1 VSPLLVSFVVF
12 LVLAGGATAA
22 YVSVNNSRHLM
33 ESRMSQVG
41 NRGRTSMAATG
52 MPVAAASSDR
62 QTTRALLKW
71 AVGRMPKP
79 KVATPQ
85 SAKLGELLVQAGFK
99 ASNVVVF
106 RLIKLVTAVLLLLIA
121 LIPSL
126 AFGVRGSRVIMLTIV
141 GGAVGAFLPGYYL
154 NKRAKNR
161 QIDIGRQLS
170 DVLDLLVVCVEAGL
184 GLLEAIKIVG
194 DETKAQRLVIG
205 QELSQVAGEVNA
217 GSSLGQA
224 LRALA
229 DRSGVADI
237 KPLAATLIQSEQLG
251 AAIGPA
257 LRAISDSIRSRR
269 RLYAEEAAQ
278 KTTIKIL
285 FPLVLMILPAMLL
298 IIIGP
303 AIVQTVRTL
312 SF

>member
-1 VSPLLVSFVVF
+1 MGPLLISVVVF
-12 LVLAGGATAA
+12 LVLAGAASAMYISAT
-22 YVSVNNSRHLM
+22 SGQHQM
-33 ESRMSQVG
+33 HSRMSQVG
-41 NRGRTSMAATG
+41 QRARVNMAAAG
-52 MPVAAASSDR
+52 MPVAD
-62 QTTRALLKW
+62 QQMTRALLMW
-71 AVGRMPKP
+71 AVGRLPHP
-79 KVATPQ
+79 KVVTRRGT
-85 SAKLGELLVQAGFK
+85 KLHELLVQAGFK
-99 ASNVVVF
+99 GSSGVAIFQLS
-106 RLIKLVTAVLLLLIA
+106 KLAAAVCGLLLG

-126 AFGVRGSRVIMLTIV
+126 AFGMRGSRVILLTIM
-141 GGAVGAFLPGYYL
+141 GAAIGSFIPGYYL

-184 GLLEAIKIVG
+184 GLLEAIKVVG
-194 DETKAQRLVIG
+194 DETKAQDLVIG
-205 QELSQVAGEVNA
+205 YELSQVAAEVNSGA
-217 GSSLGQA
+217 SLGQA
-224 LRALA
+224 LRSLA

-257 LRAISDSIRSRR
+257 LRAISDSIRSHR

>member
-1 VSPLLVSFVVF
+1 MSPLLISSLVF
-12 LVLAGGATAA
+12 LILAGAA
-22 YVSVNNSRHLM
+22 SAIYVSVTSGRHLM
-33 ESRMSQVG
+33 QVRMGQVG
-41 NRGRTSMAATG
+41 FRARVNMAAAG
-52 MPVAAASSDR
+52 MPIAAND
-62 QTTRALLKW
+62 QQMTRALLKW
-71 AVGRMPKP
+71 AVGRLPKP
-79 KVATPQ
+79 KIATPQ
-85 SAKLGELLVQAGFK
+85 AEKVGELLVQAGFK
-99 ASNVVVF
+99 ASNAAVF
-106 RLIKLVTAVLLLLIA
+106 QLSKIATTVCGLLLGF
-121 LIPSL
+121 IPTMS
-126 AFGVRGSRVIMLTIV
+126 FGMRHGSVMLLTIA
-141 GGAVGAFLPGYYL
+141 GAAIGAFIPGYYL

-170 DVLDLLVVCVEAGL
+170 DALDLLVVCVEAGL
-184 GLLEAIKIVG
+184 GLLEAVKVVG
-194 DETKAQRLVIG
+194 DETKAQNLAIG
-205 QELSQVAGEVNA
+205 HELSQVAGEVNA

-229 DRSGVADI
+229 DRSGVADL

-257 LRAISDSIRSRR
+257 LRSISDAIRIRR
-269 RLYAEEAAQ
+269 RLNAEEAAQ

>member
-1 VSPLLVSFVVF
+1 MRTFAGAHSEPRVWHARQPRD
-12 LVLAGGATAA
+12 LADDHGGA
-22 YVSVNNSRHLM
+22 
-33 ESRMSQVG
+33 
-41 NRGRTSMAATG
+41 
-52 MPVAAASSDR
+52 
-62 QTTRALLKW
+62 
-71 AVGRMPKP
+71 
-79 KVATPQ
+79 
-85 SAKLGELLVQAGFK
+85 
-99 ASNVVVF
+99 
-106 RLIKLVTAVLLLLIA
+106 
-121 LIPSL
+121 
-126 AFGVRGSRVIMLTIV
+126 
-141 GGAVGAFLPGYYL
+141 AVGAFLPGYYL

-194 DETKAQRLVIG
+194 DETKAQELVIG
-205 QELSQVAGEVNA
+205 YELSQVAAEVNSGA
-217 GSSLGQA
+217 SLGQA
-224 LRALA
+224 LRSLA

>member
-1 VSPLLVSFVVF
+1 MSPLLISSVVF
-12 LVLAGGATAA
+12 VVLAGAATAVYA
-22 YVSVNNSRHLM
+22 SVNSGKHLM
-33 ESRMSQVG
+33 QSRMSQVG
-41 NRGRTSMAATG
+41 YRARVSMAAAG
-52 MPVAAASSDR
+52 MPDVSGDQ

-71 AVGRMPKP
+71 AVGRLPKP
-79 KVATPQ
+79 KTSTP
-85 SAKLGELLVQAGFK
+85 SDEKRGELLVQAGFK
-99 ASNVVVF
+99 ASSLAVF
-106 RLIKLVTAVLLLLIA
+106 RLCKVVAAVSGLLLG

-126 AFGVRGSRVIMLTIV
+126 VFDLRGSRVILLTIM
-141 GGAVGAFLPGYYL
+141 GAAVGAFLPGYYL

-184 GLLEAIKIVG
+184 GLLEAIKVVG
-194 DETKAQRLVIG
+194 NESKAQHLVIG
-205 QELSQVAGEVNA
+205 YELSQVAGEVNA
-217 GSSLGQA
+217 GSTLGQA

-229 DRSGVADI
+229 ERSGVADI

-257 LRAISDSIRSRR
+257 LRAISDSIRTRR
-269 RLYAEEAAQ
+269 RLYAEESAQ

>member
-1 VSPLLVSFVVF
+1 MGPLLISVVVF
-12 LVLAGGATAA
+12 LVLAGAASAMYISAT
-22 YVSVNNSRHLM
+22 SGQHQM
-33 ESRMSQVG
+33 HSRMSQVG
-41 NRGRTSMAATG
+41 RRARVNMAAAGT
-52 MPVAAASSDR
+52 PVAD
-62 QTTRALLKW
+62 QQMTRALLKW
-71 AVGRMPKP
+71 AVGRLPHP
-79 KVATPQ
+79 KVVTRRGT
-85 SAKLGELLVQAGFK
+85 KLHELLVQAGFK
-99 ASNVVVF
+99 GSSGVAIFQLS
-106 RLIKLVTAVLLLLIA
+106 KLAAAVCGLLLG

-126 AFGVRGSRVIMLTIV
+126 AFGMRGSRVILLTIM
-141 GGAVGAFLPGYYL
+141 GAAIGSFMPGYYL

-184 GLLEAIKIVG
+184 GLLEAIKVVG
-194 DETKAQRLVIG
+194 DETKAQDLVIG
-205 QELSQVAGEVNA
+205 YELSQVAAEVNSGA
-217 GSSLGQA
+217 SLGQA
-224 LRALA
+224 LRSLA

-257 LRAISDSIRSRR
+257 LRAISDSIRSHR

>member
-1 VSPLLVSFVVF
+1 M
-12 LVLAGGATAA
+12 
-22 YVSVNNSRHLM
+22 H
-33 ESRMSQVG
+33 SRMSQLGQRARV
-41 NRGRTSMAATG
+41 NMAAAG
-52 MPVAAASSDR
+52 MPVAD
-62 QTTRALLKW
+62 QQMTRALLKW
-71 AVGRMPKP
+71 AVGRLPHP
-79 KVATPQ
+79 KVVTRRGT
-85 SAKLGELLVQAGFK
+85 KLHELLVQAGFK
-99 ASNVVVF
+99 GSSGVAIFQLS
-106 RLIKLVTAVLLLLIA
+106 KLAAAVCGLLLG

-126 AFGVRGSRVIMLTIV
+126 AFGMRGSRVILLTIM
-141 GGAVGAFLPGYYL
+141 GAAIGSFIPGYYL

-184 GLLEAIKIVG
+184 GLLEAIKVVG
-194 DETKAQRLVIG
+194 DETKAQELVIG
-205 QELSQVAGEVNA
+205 YELSQVAAEVNSGA
-217 GSSLGQA
+217 SLGQA
-224 LRALA
+224 LRSLA

-257 LRAISDSIRSRR
+257 LRAISDSIRSHR

>member
-1 VSPLLVSFVVF
+1 MNPVLISSVVF
-12 LVLAGGATAA
+12 LILAGGATAI
-22 YVSVNNSRHLM
+22 YVSVTNRRHM
-33 ESRMSQVG
+33 MRIQMDHVG
-41 NRGRTSMAATG
+41 FKGRREMNTSGAPIAAIDT
-52 MPVAAASSDR
+52 
-62 QTTRALLKW
+62 QTTRTLLKW
-71 AVGRMPKP
+71 AVGRLPKS
-79 KVATPQ
+79 KTVTPVEEKR
-85 SAKLGELLVQAGFK
+85 AELFVQAGFK
-99 ASNVVVF
+99 ASSVAVF
-106 RLIKLVTAVLLLLIA
+106 YFSKLIAAVCGLLLG

-126 AFGVRGSRVIMLTIV
+126 ALGARGSRVILLTIL
-141 GGAVGAFLPGYYL
+141 GASVGAFLPGYYL
-154 NKRAKNR
+154 SKRAKNR
-161 QIDIGRQLS
+161 QMEIGRQLS

-184 GLLEAIKIVG
+184 GLLQAIKIVG
-194 DETKAQRLVIG
+194 DETKAQQLVIG
-205 QELSQVAGEVNA
+205 DELSQVAGEVNA
-217 GSSLGQA
+217 GSSLGHA

-237 KPLAATLIQSEQLG
+237 RPLAATLIQSEQLG

-269 RLYAEEAAQ
+269 RMAAEEAAQ

>member
-1 VSPLLVSFVVF
+1 MNPVLVSSIVF
-12 LVLAGGATAA
+12 LILAGGVTAV
-22 YVSVNNSRHLM
+22 YVSVTNRRHM
-33 ESRMSQVG
+33 MRVQMDHVG
-41 NRGRTSMAATG
+41 FKGRREMNTAGGPITAI
-52 MPVAAASSDR
+52 DD
-62 QTTRALLKW
+62 QTTRTLLKW
-71 AVGRMPKP
+71 AVGRLPKSK
-79 KVATPQ
+79 KVTPVEEKR
-85 SAKLGELLVQAGFK
+85 AELFVQAGFK
-99 ASNVVVF
+99 ASSVAVFYVSKVVA
-106 RLIKLVTAVLLLLIA
+106 AVCGLLLG

-126 AFGVRGSRVIMLTIV
+126 AFGVRGSRVILLTIL
-141 GGAVGAFLPGYYL
+141 GGSVGAFLPGYYL
-154 NKRAKNR
+154 GKRAKNR
-161 QIDIGRQLS
+161 QMEIGRQLS

-184 GLLEAIKIVG
+184 GLLQAIKIVG
-194 DETKAQRLVIG
+194 DETKAQQLVIG
-205 QELSQVAGEVNA
+205 DELSQVAGEVNA

-269 RLYAEEAAQ
+269 RMAAEEAAQ

-303 AIVQTVRTL
+303 AIMQTVRTL

>member
-1 VSPLLVSFVVF
+1 MSPLLISSVVF
-12 LVLAGGATAA
+12 LVLTGAATAA
-22 YVSVNNSRHLM
+22 YVSVTSGKHLVQA
-33 ESRMSQVG
+33 RMSQVKYQARV
-41 NRGRTSMAATG
+41 NMAPSE
-52 MPVAAASSDR
+52 MSLASNDR

-71 AVGRMPKP
+71 AVGRLPKP
-79 KVATPQ
+79 KTTTPNDE
-85 SAKLGELLVQAGFK
+85 KRGELLVQAGFK
-99 ASNVVVF
+99 ASNLAVF
-106 RLIKLVTAVLLLLIA
+106 RLCKVAAAVAGLLMA

-126 AFGVRGSRVIMLTIV
+126 VFGAHGSRVILLTIM
-141 GGAVGAFLPGYYL
+141 GTAVGAFFPGYYL

-184 GLLEAIKIVG
+184 GLLEAIKVVG
-194 DETKAQRLVIG
+194 NETKAQRLVIG
-205 QELSQVAGEVNA
+205 HELSQVAGEVNA
-217 GSSLGQA
+217 GSTLGQA

-229 DRSGVADI
+229 ERSGVADI

-257 LRAISDSIRSRR
+257 LRAISDSIRTRR
-269 RLYAEEAAQ
+269 RLIAEESAQ

-303 AIVQTVRTL
+303 AIVQTIRTL

>member
-1 VSPLLVSFVVF
+1 MSPLLISSIVFV
-12 LVLAGGATAA
+12 VLAGAATAA
-22 YVSVNNSRHLM
+22 YVSVNSGKHLM
-33 ESRMSQVG
+33 QSRLSQVG
-41 NRGRTSMAATG
+41 YRARVNMAATG
-52 MPVAAASSDR
+52 MPEASDDR

-71 AVGRMPKP
+71 AVGRLPKP
-79 KVATPQ
+79 KAVTP
-85 SAKLGELLVQAGFK
+85 SDEKRGELLVQAGFK
-99 ASNVVVF
+99 ASNLAVF
-106 RLIKLVTAVLLLLIA
+106 RLCKVASAVCGLLLGLV
-121 LIPSL
+121 PSL
-126 AFGVRGSRVIMLTIV
+126 IFDARGSRVILLTIM
-141 GGAVGAFLPGYYL
+141 GAAIGAFLPGYYL

-184 GLLEAIKIVG
+184 GLLEAIKVVG
-194 DETKAQRLVIG
+194 NETKAQQLVIG
-205 QELSQVAGEVNA
+205 HELSQVAGEVNA

-229 DRSGVADI
+229 ERSGVDDI

-257 LRAISDSIRSRR
+257 LRAISDSIRTRR
-269 RLYAEEAAQ
+269 RLYAEESAQ

>member
-1 VSPLLVSFVVF
+1 M
-12 LVLAGGATAA
+12 AGAASAMYISAT
-22 YVSVNNSRHLM
+22 SGQHQM
-33 ESRMSQVG
+33 HSRMSQVG
-41 NRGRTSMAATG
+41 QRARVNMAAAG
-52 MPVAAASSDR
+52 MPVAD
-62 QTTRALLKW
+62 QQMTRALLKW
-71 AVGRMPKP
+71 AVGRLPHP
-79 KVATPQ
+79 KVVTRRGT
-85 SAKLGELLVQAGFK
+85 KLHELLVQAGFK
-99 ASNVVVF
+99 GSSGVAIFQLS
-106 RLIKLVTAVLLLLIA
+106 KLAATVCGLLLG

-126 AFGVRGSRVIMLTIV
+126 AFGMRGSRVILLTIM
-141 GGAVGAFLPGYYL
+141 GAAIGSFIPGYYL

-184 GLLEAIKIVG
+184 GLLEAIKVVG
-194 DETKAQRLVIG
+194 DETKAQELVIG
-205 QELSQVAGEVNA
+205 YELSQVAAEVNSGA
-217 GSSLGQA
+217 SLGQA
-224 LRALA
+224 LRSLA

-257 LRAISDSIRSRR
+257 LRAISDSIRSHR

>member
-1 VSPLLVSFVVF
+1 MGPLLISVVVF
-12 LVLAGGATAA
+12 LVLAGAASAMYISAT
-22 YVSVNNSRHLM
+22 SGQHQM
-33 ESRMSQVG
+33 HSRMSQVG
-41 NRGRTSMAATG
+41 RRARVNMAAAGT
-52 MPVAAASSDR
+52 PVAD
-62 QTTRALLKW
+62 QQMTRALLKW
-71 AVGRMPKP
+71 AVGRLPHP
-79 KVATPQ
+79 KVVTRRGT
-85 SAKLGELLVQAGFK
+85 KLHELLVQAGFK
-99 ASNVVVF
+99 GSSGVAIFQLS
-106 RLIKLVTAVLLLLIA
+106 KLAAAVCGLLLG

-126 AFGVRGSRVIMLTIV
+126 AFGMRGSRVILLTIM
-141 GGAVGAFLPGYYL
+141 GAAIGSFIPGYYL
-154 NKRAKNR
+154 NKCAKNR

-184 GLLEAIKIVG
+184 GLLEAIKVVG
-194 DETKAQRLVIG
+194 DETKAQELVIG
-205 QELSQVAGEVNA
+205 YELSQVAAEVNSGA
-217 GSSLGQA
+217 SLGQA
-224 LRALA
+224 LRSLA

-257 LRAISDSIRSRR
+257 LRAISDSIRSHR

>member
-1 VSPLLVSFVVF
+1 
-12 LVLAGGATAA
+12 
-22 YVSVNNSRHLM
+22 
-33 ESRMSQVG
+33 MSQVG
-41 NRGRTSMAATG
+41 QRARVNMAAAG
-52 MPVAAASSDR
+52 MPVAD
-62 QTTRALLKW
+62 QQMTRALLKW
-71 AVGRMPKP
+71 AVGRLPHP
-79 KVATPQ
+79 KVVTRRGT
-85 SAKLGELLVQAGFK
+85 KLHELLVQAGFK
-99 ASNVVVF
+99 ASSGVAIF
-106 RLIKLVTAVLLLLIA
+106 QLSKLAAAVCGLLLG

-126 AFGVRGSRVIMLTIV
+126 AFGMRGSRVILLTIM
-141 GGAVGAFLPGYYL
+141 GAAIGSFIPGYYL

-184 GLLEAIKIVG
+184 GLLEAIKVVG
-194 DETKAQRLVIG
+194 DETKAQELVIG
-205 QELSQVAGEVNA
+205 YELSQVAGEVNS

-224 LRALA
+224 LRSLA

-257 LRAISDSIRSRR
+257 LRAISDSIRSHR

>member
-1 VSPLLVSFVVF
+1 MSPLLISVVVF
-12 LVLAGGATAA
+12 LGLAGAA
-22 YVSVNNSRHLM
+22 IAVYISVTNGKRLIHA
-33 ESRMSQVG
+33 RMSQVG
-41 NRGRTSMAATG
+41 HQARINL
-52 MPVAAASSDR
+52 AASDMPEFPSADR
-62 QTTRALLKW
+62 QSTRALLKW
-71 AVGRMPKP
+71 AVGRLPKP
-79 KVATPQ
+79 KPATPNDE
-85 SAKLGELLVQAGFK
+85 KRGELLVQAGFK
-99 ASNVVVF
+99 ASNLGAF
-106 RLIKLVTAVLLLLIA
+106 RLCKVVTAVCGMFLGLL
-121 LIPSL
+121 PSL
-126 AFGVRGSRVIMLTIV
+126 AFEMRGSRVILLTIV
-141 GGAVGAFLPGYYL
+141 GTAVGAVLPGHYL

-161 QIDIGRQLS
+161 QIDISRQLS

-184 GLLEAIKIVG
+184 GLLEAIKVVG
-194 DETKAQRLVIG
+194 NETKAQQLVIG
-205 QELSQVAGEVNA
+205 RELSQVAGEVNA
-217 GSSLGQA
+217 GSTLGQA

-229 DRSGVADI
+229 ERSGVADI

-257 LRAISDSIRSRR
+257 LRAISDSIRIRR
-269 RLYAEEAAQ
+269 RLIAEESAQ

>member
-1 VSPLLVSFVVF
+1 MGPLLISVVVF
-12 LVLAGGATAA
+12 LVLAGAASAMYISAT
-22 YVSVNNSRHLM
+22 SGQHQM
-33 ESRMSQVG
+33 HSRMSQVG
-41 NRGRTSMAATG
+41 RRARVNMAAAGT
-52 MPVAAASSDR
+52 PVAD
-62 QTTRALLKW
+62 QQMTRALLKW
-71 AVGRMPKP
+71 AVGRLPHP
-79 KVATPQ
+79 KVVTRRGT
-85 SAKLGELLVQAGFK
+85 KLHELLVQAGFK
-99 ASNVVVF
+99 GSSGVAIFQLS
-106 RLIKLVTAVLLLLIA
+106 KLAAAVCGLLLG

-126 AFGVRGSRVIMLTIV
+126 AFGMRGSRVILLTIM
-141 GGAVGAFLPGYYL
+141 GAAIGSFIPGYYL

-184 GLLEAIKIVG
+184 GLLEAIKVVG
-194 DETKAQRLVIG
+194 DETKAQELVIG
-205 QELSQVAGEVNA
+205 YELSQVAAEVNSGA
-217 GSSLGQA
+217 SLGQA
-224 LRALA
+224 LRSLA

-257 LRAISDSIRSRR
+257 LRAISDSIRSHR

>member
-1 VSPLLVSFVVF
+1 MSPVLISFIVF
-12 LVLAGGATAA
+12 LVLAGAATAV
-22 YVSVNNSRHLM
+22 YISVTNGRHLM
-33 ESRMSQVG
+33 HSRMSQVG
-41 NRGRTSMAATG
+41 HRGRLNMAAAG
-52 MPVAAASSDR
+52 MPVASGDQ

-71 AVGRMPKP
+71 AVERLPKP
-79 KVATPQ
+79 KVSTP
-85 SAKLGELLVQAGFK
+85 SHEKRAELLVQAGFK
-99 ASNVVVF
+99 ASSAAIFQICKVMA
-106 RLIKLVTAVLLLLIA
+106 AVCGLLLG

-126 AFGVRGSRVIMLTIV
+126 VFEMRGSRVIGLTIA
-141 GGAVGAFLPGYYL
+141 GAALGAFLPGYYL

-194 DETKAQRLVIG
+194 DESKAQHLVIG
-205 QELSQVAGEVNA
+205 HELSQVAAEVNA
-217 GSSLGQA
+217 GSSLGEA

-229 DRSGVADI
+229 SRSGVADI

-269 RLYAEEAAQ
+269 KLQAEESAQ

>member
-1 VSPLLVSFVVF
+1 MGPLLISVVVF
-12 LVLAGGATAA
+12 LVLAGAASAMYISAT
-22 YVSVNNSRHLM
+22 SGQHQM
-33 ESRMSQVG
+33 HSRMSQVG
-41 NRGRTSMAATG
+41 RRARVNMAPAG
-52 MPVAAASSDR
+52 MPVAD
-62 QTTRALLKW
+62 QQMTRALLKW
-71 AVGRMPKP
+71 AVGRLPHP
-79 KVATPQ
+79 KVVTRRGT
-85 SAKLGELLVQAGFK
+85 KLHELLVQAGFK
-99 ASNVVVF
+99 GSSGVAIFQLS
-106 RLIKLVTAVLLLLIA
+106 KLAAAVCGLLLG

-126 AFGVRGSRVIMLTIV
+126 AFGMRGSRVILLTIM
-141 GGAVGAFLPGYYL
+141 GAAIGSFIPGYYL

-184 GLLEAIKIVG
+184 GLLEAIKVVG
-194 DETKAQRLVIG
+194 DETKAQDLVIG
-205 QELSQVAGEVNA
+205 YELSQVAAEVNSGA
-217 GSSLGQA
+217 SLGQA
-224 LRALA
+224 LRSLA

-257 LRAISDSIRSRR
+257 LRAISDSIRSHR

>member
-1 VSPLLVSFVVF
+1 MSPLLISSLVF
-12 LVLAGGATAA
+12 LILAGAA
-22 YVSVNNSRHLM
+22 SAIYVSVTSGRHLM
-33 ESRMSQVG
+33 QVRMGQVG
-41 NRGRTSMAATG
+41 FRARVNMAAAG
-52 MPVAAASSDR
+52 MPIAAND
-62 QTTRALLKW
+62 QQMTRALLKW
-71 AVGRMPKP
+71 AVGRLPKP
-79 KVATPQ
+79 KTVTPQ
-85 SAKLGELLVQAGFK
+85 AEKVGEMLVQAGFK
-99 ASNVVVF
+99 ASNAAVF
-106 RLIKLVTAVLLLLIA
+106 QLSKIATTVCGVLLGF
-121 LIPSL
+121 IPTMS
-126 AFGVRGSRVIMLTIV
+126 FGMRHGYVMLLTIA
-141 GGAVGAFLPGYYL
+141 GAAMGAFIPGYYL

-170 DVLDLLVVCVEAGL
+170 DALDLLVVCVEAGL
-184 GLLEAIKIVG
+184 GLLEAVKVVG
-194 DETKAQRLVIG
+194 DETKAQNLAIG
-205 QELSQVAGEVNA
+205 HELSQVAGEVNA

-229 DRSGVADI
+229 DRSGVADL

-257 LRAISDSIRSRR
+257 LRSISDAIRIRR
-269 RLYAEEAAQ
+269 RLNAEEAAQ

-303 AIVQTVRTL
+303 AIVQTIRTL

>member
-1 VSPLLVSFVVF
+1 M
-12 LVLAGGATAA
+12 GA
-22 YVSVNNSRHLM
+22 
-33 ESRMSQVG
+33 
-41 NRGRTSMAATG
+41 
-52 MPVAAASSDR
+52 
-62 QTTRALLKW
+62 
-71 AVGRMPKP
+71 
-79 KVATPQ
+79 
-85 SAKLGELLVQAGFK
+85 
-99 ASNVVVF
+99 
-106 RLIKLVTAVLLLLIA
+106 
-121 LIPSL
+121 
-126 AFGVRGSRVIMLTIV
+126 
-141 GGAVGAFLPGYYL
+141 AVGAFLPGYYL

-184 GLLEAIKIVG
+184 GLLEAIKVVG
-194 DETKAQRLVIG
+194 NETQAQQLVIG

-269 RLYAEEAAQ
+269 RLHAEESAQ

>member
-1 VSPLLVSFVVF
+1 MSPLLISSIVF
-12 LVLAGGATAA
+12 LVLAGAATAV
-22 YVSVNNSRHLM
+22 YVSVTSGKHLM
-33 ESRMSQVG
+33 QSRLSQVG
-41 NRGRTSMAATG
+41 YHARVNMAATG
-52 MPVAAASSDR
+52 MPEASGDR

-71 AVGRMPKP
+71 AVGQLPKP
-79 KVATPQ
+79 KAVTP
-85 SAKLGELLVQAGFK
+85 SDEKRGELLVQAGFK
-99 ASNVVVF
+99 ASSLGVF
-106 RLIKLVTAVLLLLIA
+106 RLCKAGAAVSGLLMGLVPGLIFDA
-121 LIPSL
+121 
-126 AFGVRGSRVIMLTIV
+126 RGSRVILLTIM
-141 GGAVGAFLPGYYL
+141 GAAIGAFLPGYYL

-184 GLLEAIKIVG
+184 GLLESIKVVG
-194 DETKAQRLVIG
+194 NETKAQQLVIG
-205 QELSQVAGEVNA
+205 HELSQVAGEVNA
-217 GSSLGQA
+217 GSTLGQA

-229 DRSGVADI
+229 ERSGVADI

-257 LRAISDSIRSRR
+257 LRAISDSIRTRR

>member
-1 VSPLLVSFVVF
+1 MNPVLVSSIVF
-12 LVLAGGATAA
+12 LILAGGVTAV
-22 YVSVNNSRHLM
+22 YVSVTNRRHVM
-33 ESRMSQVG
+33 RAQMDHVGFKGRRDMS
-41 NRGRTSMAATG
+41 TSGA
-52 MPVAAASSDR
+52 PVAAVDH
-62 QTTRALLKW
+62 QTTRTLLKW
-71 AVGRMPKP
+71 AVGRLPKSRT
-79 KVATPQ
+79 VTPVEEKR
-85 SAKLGELLVQAGFK
+85 AALFVQAGFK
-99 ASNVVVF
+99 ATSVSIF
-106 RLIKLVTAVLLLLIA
+106 YISKLIAAVCGLLLG

-126 AFGVRGSRVIMLTIV
+126 ALGARGSRVILLTIV
-141 GGAVGAFLPGYYL
+141 GTSVGAFLPGYYL
-154 NKRAKNR
+154 GKRAKNR
-161 QIDIGRQLS
+161 QMEIGRQLS

-184 GLLEAIKIVG
+184 GLLQAIKVVG
-194 DETKAQRLVIG
+194 EETKAQQLVIG
-205 QELSQVAGEVNA
+205 DELSQVAGEVNA

-237 KPLAATLIQSEQLG
+237 RPLAATLIQSEQLG

-269 RLYAEEAAQ
+269 RMAAEEAAQ

>member
-1 VSPLLVSFVVF
+1 MSPLLVSTIVF
-12 LVLAGGATAA
+12 LVLAGAATAV
-22 YVSVNNSRHLM
+22 YVSVNSDKHLM
-33 ESRMSQVG
+33 QGRMSQLGYRARV
-41 NRGRTSMAATG
+41 SMAAAG
-52 MPVAAASSDR
+52 MPVASDDR

-71 AVGRMPKP
+71 AVERLPKP
-79 KVATPQ
+79 KAITVN
-85 SAKLGELLVQAGFK
+85 SEKRGELLVQAGFK
-99 ASNVVVF
+99 ASSLGVF
-106 RLIKLVTAVLLLLIA
+106 RLCKVAAAVCGLLLGFLPGLI
-121 LIPSL
+121 
-126 AFGVRGSRVIMLTIV
+126 FDVRGSRVILLTIM
-141 GGAVGAFLPGYYL
+141 GAAVGAFLPGYYL

-184 GLLEAIKIVG
+184 GLLEAIKVVG
-194 DETKAQRLVIG
+194 NETQAQQLVIG

-269 RLYAEEAAQ
+269 RLHAEESAQ